1 MALTDTQKQKCR
13 DYLGIPSL
21 VGFLTVGN
29 AGPDLVQ
36 RLDALSAEAEAQVIV
51 LLTKIDTSRTDIEGA
66 RGRLKAS
73 EVGDIKL
80 NQMELKQRWRE
91 DLYLC
96 QQLGNIV
103 QMAVQWH
110 PSRSG
115 NSTPEVIA

>member
-1 MALTDTQKQKCR
+1 MALTDTEKQKCR

-21 VGFLTVGN
+21 TGFLTVGN
-29 AGPDLVQ
+29 AGPDLSE
-36 RLDALSAEAEAQVIV
+36 RLDALSAEAEAQVTA

-80 NQMELKQRWRE
+80 NEKEIKQRWRE

-103 QMAVQWH
+103 QMDVRWH
-110 PSRSG
+110 PAKRG
-115 NSTPEVIA
+115 CPEVC